1 MAKEIGQ
8 TTIYEILHR
17 PLKIEQQ
24 VPYKPRVNSGAPEG
38 LPFPVTPVVLLWK
51 PCWIPVYVNKYK

>member
-17 PLKIEQQ
+17 PLKIEQH
-24 VPYKPRVNSGAPEG
+24 VP
-38 LPFPVTPVVLLWK
+38 
-51 PCWIPVYVNKYK
+51 